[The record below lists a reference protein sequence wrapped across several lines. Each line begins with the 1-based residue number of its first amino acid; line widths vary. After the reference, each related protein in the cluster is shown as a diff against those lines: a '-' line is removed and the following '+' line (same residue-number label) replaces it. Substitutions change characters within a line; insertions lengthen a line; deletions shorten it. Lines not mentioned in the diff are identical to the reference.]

1 MKSPEMIRII
11 RNTAYN
17 EKNKGVKIKRQKA
30 LIFKEWVSCKK
41 LRMKTEKKWVGKRKI
56 HT

>member
-1 MKSPEMIRII
+1 MIRIF

-17 EKNKGVKIKRQKA
+17 GKNKGVKIKQQKA
-30 LIFKEWVSCKK
+30 LILKEWVSCNK
-41 LRMKTEKKWVGKRKI
+41 LRMKTEKKWIGKKKI

>member
-1 MKSPEMIRII
+1 MKSPEMIRIF

-17 EKNKGVKIKRQKA
+17 GKNKGVKIKQQKA
-30 LIFKEWVSCKK
+30 LILKEWVSCNK
-41 LRMKTEKKWVGKRKI
+41 LRMKTEKKWIGKKKI